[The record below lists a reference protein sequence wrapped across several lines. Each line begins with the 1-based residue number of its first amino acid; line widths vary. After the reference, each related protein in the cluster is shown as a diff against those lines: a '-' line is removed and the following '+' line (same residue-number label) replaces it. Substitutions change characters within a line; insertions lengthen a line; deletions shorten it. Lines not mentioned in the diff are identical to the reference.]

1 MTTQEPDLFSFIDTT
16 NPDNA
21 PLVYQAVY
29 GNNQPKRELNSMYW
43 NHRLH
48 LIHCVRTTTIECP
61 HNYSDTCEM
70 YKTIMK
76 EYNEDLYYKYK
87 RMVMTDD
94 NLKQFRKYFKL

>member
-1 MTTQEPDLFSFIDTT
+1 MTTQEPDLFSEQKIEPINDSI
-16 NPDNA
+16 
-21 PLVYQAVY
+21 
-29 GNNQPKRELNSMYW
+29 PKRELNTMYW

-94 NLKQFRKYFKL
+94 NYKQFRKYFKL